1 MFTVDTYSTVTRNLI
16 NNFINV
22 LENRVDLASPCGER
36 ESKQGYCISCG
47 FFSSQ
52 SPSLYL
58 FISLSLSLSLPLP
71 PSLSPSLSPPP
82 FSSHIL
88 CIDKKLSEIE
98 IEHKVT
104 KKQVKRLRRR
114 LSGWCQSLQHNYT
127 INHDVLLLK
136 QKYFWIA

>member
-1 MFTVDTYSTVTRNLI
+1 MYWKTELTWLPHVGKGR
-16 NNFINV
+16 
-22 LENRVDLASPCGER
+22 ASKDIALVEV
-36 ESKQGYCISCG
+36 
-47 FFSSQ
+47 FFP
-52 SPSLYL
+52 PSLPP
-58 FISLSLSLSLPLP
+58 FISLSLYL
-71 PSLSPSLSPPP
+71 SLSPSLSPPP

-127 INHDVLLLK
+127 INHDVSLLK
-136 QKYFWIA
+136 NIYFWIAWLMQKFKHVK